1 MALIFKG
8 SVCSSLNDV
17 KAFIDKA
24 LNNLRQVIDD
34 QDIMFDVRLI
44 INELIVNGV
53 IHGNCCDISKNVYLL
68 LAMEDGCLKIEVVD
82 EGLGIDYDI
91 SSYDPEELKCCGR
104 GLVIVDG
111 LSDEFYID
119 KNRVVAIKHIT
130 KSKV

>member
-82 EGLGIDYDI
+82 EGPGIDYDI
-91 SSYDPEELKCCGR
+91 SSYDPEELKCFGR

>member
-82 EGLGIDYDI
+82 EGPGIDYDI